1 MLIQYTI
8 IGLIIYIGMVLVIG
22 NINFKEKVKKY
33 SLLVLSI
40 IYNCF
45 IGYIDTYV
53 FLLLYG
59 FFTNRPNGSGY
70 EVPKSEA
77 GFNAILGIVTVAIY
91 LLLLIPINI
100 YMKKKGKINKK
111 IYVAANIIATTIGI
125 IIFWLFLD
133 KTQRLF

>member
-1 MLIQYTI
+1 MLIQYTF

-70 EVPKSEA
+70 EVPGSEV
-77 GFNAILGIVTVAIY
+77 GFNIVLGIVTVAVY

-100 YMKKKGKINKK
+100 YM
-111 IYVAANIIATTIGI
+111 
-125 IIFWLFLD
+125 
-133 KTQRLF
+133 

>member
-1 MLIQYTI
+1 MLILYTI
-8 IGLIIYIGMVLVIG
+8 IGLIIYLCIVIIIGKIK
-22 NINFKEKVKKY
+22 FKEKVKQY
-33 SLLVLSI
+33 SLVILSF

-59 FFTNRPNGSGY
+59 FFINRPNGSGY
-70 EVPKSEA
+70 AVPESEER
-77 GFNAILGIVTVAIY
+77 FNAILGLVTLTIY

-111 IYVAANIIATTIGI
+111 TYIIANIIATILGI
-125 IIFWLFLD
+125 IIFWVFLD
-133 KTQRLF
+133 KTKRLF

>member
-1 MLIQYTI
+1 MLIQYTF
-8 IGLIIYIGMVLVIG
+8 IGLIIYIGMVFLIG
-22 NINFKEKVKKY
+22 NIYFKEKVKKY

-70 EVPKSEA
+70 EVPESEV
-77 GFNAILGIVTVAIY
+77 GFNIVLGIVTVAVY

-111 IYVAANIIATTIGI
+111 IYVAANIIATIIGI

>member
-8 IGLIIYIGMVLVIG
+8 IGLIIYIGLVLIIG
-22 NINFKEKVKKY
+22 NINFKENVKKY
-33 SLLVLSI
+33 FFLVLSI

-53 FLLLYG
+53 FFLLYG

-77 GFNAILGIVTVAIY
+77 GFNVMLGIITLIIY
-91 LLLLIPINI
+91 LILLIPINI
-100 YMKKKGKINKK
+100 YMKKKSKVNTK
-111 IYVAANIIATTIGI
+111 IYVIINIVATILGFV
-125 IIFWLFLD
+125 IFWIFLD
-133 KTQRLF
+133 KNQRLF